1 MSAPAPVRTCHVN
14 TPAEGARSRAFR
26 SKLGIDPRVVEAILN
41 HVSSSKSGKDG
52 VAGIYN
58 KAAYLKKKKE
68 ALDAWAAFILAAVAT
83 STTPD
88 GARIDEPAT
97 ALPSPAA

>member
-1 MSAPAPVRTCHVN
+1 
-14 TPAEGARSRAFR
+14 
-26 SKLGIDPRVVEAILN
+26 
-41 HVSSSKSGKDG
+41 
-52 VAGIYN
+52 VAGVYN

-88 GARIDEPAT
+88 DRPSAHQADARTDEPAT
-97 ALPSPAA
+97 ALPLPVA